1 MYDYN
6 LQFADGSRYM
16 ILTSP
21 NGYGKTT
28 ILNIINSL
36 AKTDLYYFFWLNF
49 RSISLSFVG
58 GAELMVETVDIIP
71 EMEEGKKNSDIPA
84 TSSREFSF
92 LWSDTNGG
100 KSRFVILGQ

>member
-36 AKTDLYYFFWLNF
+36 AKTDF
-49 RSISLSFVG
+49 SSCSMAISVY
-58 GAELMVETVDIIP
+58 
-71 EMEEGKKNSDIPA
+71 
-84 TSSREFSF
+84 R
-92 LWSDTNGG
+92 
-100 KSRFVILGQ
+100 